1 MDETTFEQA
10 FLEDYGSTLSLYLGR
25 GVLTLKDGRKLNCKF
40 EAGQLRGGEVLL
52 LCDIMPPDL
61 SLCFATI
68 SAISF
73 EGLTAEGHRIA
84 CGNRI
89 MEINYLPDLPRD
101 GRTGVFAAFRLGEMS
116 VHMTE
121 GPIQAKSV
129 RLGVV
134 NFEFTGTDVR
144 QTGDCSRVL
153 PLKLKSGSSPT
164 ELFIRPLDNYDKI
177 MLRIKTLKL
186 TDVTCEVVSYL
197 SEEANPK
204 TASRICGFG
213 R

>member
-1 MDETTFEQA
+1 MDETTFEQT

-101 GRTGVFAAFRLGEMS
+101 GRTG
-116 VHMTE
+116 
-121 GPIQAKSV
+121 
-129 RLGVV
+129 
-134 NFEFTGTDVR
+134 
-144 QTGDCSRVL
+144 
-153 PLKLKSGSSPT
+153 
-164 ELFIRPLDNYDKI
+164 RPSDHG
-177 MLRIKTLKL
+177 MLCR
-186 TDVTCEVVSYL
+186 
-197 SEEANPK
+197 
-204 TASRICGFG
+204 
-213 R
+213 